1 MGQTFSKHERIYKR
15 KEIQELFLKG
25 SSFYLYPFSVKFS
38 TSEVSANNSILVS
51 VSKRIYKRAVDRNLL
66 KRRIKEA
73 YRINKDI
80 LETRGLSIA
89 FVYTSKKQHD
99 FSFIEAKLIKV
110 LEKLNQ

>member
-38 TSEVSANNSILVS
+38 TSEEAANNSILVS

-73 YRINKDI
+73 YRLNKNT
-80 LETRGLSIA
+80 LAQKGFSVA

-99 FSFIEAKLIKV
+99 FSFIEEKLIKV